1 LTHPDLVAQMGD
13 QQLEVLGKGPHLE
26 MVRELIV
33 LAQSTGARHVG
44 ALIQAAD
51 PGTELGSL
59 VISVAADLM
68 SQEDLPDPVSEWND
82 ALMRIELDNLKTE
95 QADLISMGL
104 PDEHSQKKYQELS
117 VRIRR
122 LMGAVKAEK

>member
-1 LTHPDLVAQMGD
+1 M
-13 QQLEVLGKGPHLE
+13 
-26 MVRELIV
+26 
-33 LAQSTGARHVG
+33 G

-59 VISVAADLM
+59 LISVAADLM
-68 SQEDLPDPVSEWND
+68 SQEDLPDPVTEWND
-82 ALMRIELDNLKTE
+82 ALMRIELENLKSE
-95 QADLISMGL
+95 QAELIALGL
-104 PDEHSQKKYQELS
+104 PDAHAQKKYQELS